1 MFLYF
6 VTQVVVVKKFLKRAI
21 NLLHLLSF
29 YFVISFLPRIFET
42 PPFTLQRSRDNGWT
56 ILDYTPPINNFWSL
70 HFGQKILQNSKYLN
84 WIFRAKNQLKCVPQC
99 LKITQIVILEFF
111 NFGIFHQ
118 FLSNLTCLVTL
129 FDRKFQFFKNSPNW
143 TIFGIFNELLSTQN
157 VNVARFARNVE

>member
-70 HFGQKILQNSKYLN
+70 HFGYPNHQKNLQNSKYLIR
-84 WIFRAKNQLKCVPQC
+84 IFRAKIQLKCAPQC
-99 LKITQIVILEFF
+99 LEITHNVAFEFF

-118 FLSNLTCLVTL
+118 FFKIDLSGNTV
-129 FDRKFQFFKNSPNW
+129 
-143 TIFGIFNELLSTQN
+143 
-157 VNVARFARNVE
+157 

>member
-56 ILDYTPPINNFWSL
+56 ILDYITTNNTFWS
-70 HFGQKILQNSKYLN
+70 
-84 WIFRAKNQLKCVPQC
+84 
-99 LKITQIVILEFF
+99 F
-111 NFGIFHQ
+111 NFGLSYHQKMCLHLFSILNFHA
-118 FLSNLTCLVTL
+118 
-129 FDRKFQFFKNSPNW
+129 KN
-143 TIFGIFNELLSTQN
+143 
-157 VNVARFARNVE
+157 